1 MKKLLIF
8 ATVMVTSI
16 ICGQIPVS
24 YSEGKKT
31 AVIPVENFDVNISK
45 YKTAGE
51 ILGLVGNRIYALP
64 LNKDYNE
71 TGYGYMEIYYLTKEK
86 YKGLNKIY
94 KPGEYRPVNI
104 KGDYSNLL
112 AGKYFKVDNIKFGG
126 DKEISPEKWDE
137 KNKYQSVVSLYGVEI
152 YITDENN
159 NEKFK
164 LESRALN
171 HFVAEKYFENMK
183 SKYLGKTFIKDFYKY
198 NYNPKKSYKDVYESK
213 YSDPKEI
220 DKEDLTKVVA
230 VEYTFSPRLSYPD
243 LELKFDNYPAQNLDR
258 FSLTPFDEYQNYY
271 LGYQAYKQKRIEEE
285 KLEKIAKEEQYE
297 KERIEQEKIWE
308 KQRSEKHARLIKK
321 YGKSIAKEMMD
332 GYVRIGWT
340 KEMCIESWGEPNGI
354 NKTTNKYSVSEQWV
368 YEGGSYLYFENGK
381 LVTIQN

>member
-24 YSEGKKT
+24 YSEGKKI

-71 TGYGYMEIYYLTKEK
+71 TGYGYMGIYYLTKEK

-104 KGDYSNLL
+104 KEDYSNLL

-164 LESRALN
+164 LESRAFN

-183 SKYLGKTFIKDFYKY
+183 SKYLGKSFIKDFYKY

-213 YSDPKEI
+213 YFDPKEI
-220 DKEDLTKVVA
+220 DKEDLIKVVA

-271 LGYQAYKQKRIEEE
+271 LGYQAYKQKRKEEE

>member
-8 ATVMVTSI
+8 ATMVATSI
-16 ICGQIPVS
+16 IFGQIPVS

-31 AVIPVENFDVNISK
+31 SVTPVENFDVNIPK

-71 TGYGYMEIYYLTKEK
+71 TGYGYMGIYYLTKEK
-86 YKGLNKIY
+86 YKGLNKVY

-104 KGDYSNLL
+104 KDDYNNLL
-112 AGKYFKVDNIKFGG
+112 AGKYFKVEEIKFGG
-126 DKEISPEKWDE
+126 YKEITPEKWDE
-137 KNKYQSVVSLYGVEI
+137 ENKSTVSLYGVEI

-164 LESRALN
+164 IESRSLK
-171 HFVAEKYFENMK
+171 HFVVEKYFENIK
-183 SKYLGKTFIKDFYKY
+183 SRYLGKAFIRDMYKY
-198 NYNPKKSYKDVYESK
+198 NYNPKKSYKEAYESK
-213 YSDPKEI
+213 YFEPKEI
-220 DKEDLTKVVA
+220 DKKDLIKVVA
-230 VEYTFSPRLSYPD
+230 VEYTFNSYSSYPN
-243 LELKFDNYPAQNLDR
+243 LTLKFDNYPAQSLDS

-271 LGYQAYKQKRIEEE
+271 LGYQNYKNKRAEEE
-285 KLEKIAKEEQYE
+285 KLEKIAQEEQYE

-308 KQRSEKHARLIKK
+308 KQRNEKHARLIKK

-340 KEMCIESWGEPNGI
+340 KEMCIESWGEPERI
-354 NKTTNKYSVSEQWV
+354 NKTTSKYYISEQWV
-368 YEGGSYLYFENGK
+368 YDGGSYLYFENGK

>member
-24 YSEGKKT
+24 YSEGKKI

-71 TGYGYMEIYYLTKEK
+71 TGYGYMGIYYLTKEK

-104 KGDYSNLL
+104 KEDYSNLL

-164 LESRALN
+164 LESRAFN

-183 SKYLGKTFIKDFYKY
+183 SKYLGKSFIKDFYKY

-213 YSDPKEI
+213 YFDPKEI
-220 DKEDLTKVVA
+220 DKEDLIKVVA

-368 YEGGSYLYFENGK
+368 YEGGS
-381 LVTIQN
+381 